1 MLTMGEGQDVR
12 RDAPREASLGRWA
25 RFLIGVAIG
34 VAALVLAVTIAS
46 RLGDG
51 GLLVLGTCLALGG
64 LISASSRGFAMLLGV
79 WLGVP
84 CPVLV
89 LAIAAGPACFST
101 PFPVPGCPQGFGFV
115 LAGALLVGGLL
126 VEGAGFL
133 VGRLVRWAI
142 TGP

>member
-1 MLTMGEGQDVR
+1 M
-12 RDAPREASLGRWA
+12 DAETSLGRWS
-25 RFLIGVAIG
+25 RFLVGVAIG
-34 VAALVLAVTIAS
+34 VVALVVAVTIAS

-64 LISASSRGFAMLLGV
+64 LIAASSRGFAMFLGV

-89 LAIAAGPACFST
+89 LAIVASPACVST
-101 PFPVPGCPQGFGFV
+101 PFPAPGCPQMFSFV

-133 VGRLVRWAI
+133 GGRLVRWAI

>member
-1 MLTMGEGQDVR
+1 MGEGQDVP
-12 RDAPREASLGRWA
+12 RDAPRETALGRWS
-25 RFLIGVAIG
+25 RFLVGVAIG
-34 VAALVLAVTIAS
+34 VGALVMAVTIAS
-46 RLGDG
+46 RLGDE
-51 GLLVLGTCLALGG
+51 GLLVLGICLALGG
-64 LISASSRGFAMLLGV
+64 LISASSRGFAMFLGV

-84 CPVLV
+84 LPVLV
-89 LAIAAGPACFST
+89 LAIVAGPACFST
-101 PFPVPGCPQGFGFV
+101 PFPVPGCPQGFSFA